1 MKLTII
7 STILNHGSILQE
19 IGTGLTVLCSMIDRG
34 QINVLTW
41 KNDDSEQLELP
52 NNVSIYECFNPKHPL
67 SIFRTL
73 KRAINDDSDIFIY
86 NIMPTAYGTSTIANF
101 IGLISPIIMKTI
113 FHKKVMIIY
122 HNSIH
127 TNDFRKLGYHGV
139 SNYIKAKII
148 LNIEKLL
155 FKTVETYFLI
165 CTYSSLIQAINKKFN
180 VKTLEL
186 PYLSSI
192 GTLMLNN
199 MLDKEALDNSQNII
213 PVILLF
219 GNWGPQKDPENSLK
233 ALKNLRNLG
242 VQFRLIVAGGIN
254 VHFPTLNERI
264 KGLFR
269 TYSEIIYQNLGR
281 VKEKDLMNLFLK
293 SDLVIIDYNV
303 PGGFSGVLSSAMFF
317 QKFIIS
323 RRYDEFVSQAKDYDK
338 IIFYNENELEKTI
351 RKYVDEIHPKT
362 VPEKI
367 NIRNKIISMKIEIK
381 SKLNS

>member
-1 MKLTII
+1 MV
-7 STILNHGSILQE
+7 E
-19 IGTGLTVLCSMIDRG
+19 IG

-41 KNDDSEQLELP
+41 NKDDSEQLEFP
-52 NNVSIYECFNPKHPL
+52 NNVSIYECFNPKHSL

-86 NIMPTAYGTSTIANF
+86 NIMPTAYGRSIIANF
-101 IGLISPIIMKTI
+101 VGLISPIIMKTI

-127 TNDFRKLGYHGV
+127 TNDFRKLGYHGML
-139 SNYIKAKII
+139 NYIKAKII
-148 LNIEKLL
+148 INIEKLL
-155 FKTVETYFLI
+155 FKTVETYFLSR
-165 CTYSSLIQAINKKFN
+165 TYSSHIKAIDKNFN

-186 PYLSSI
+186 PYLQTV

-199 MLDKEALDNSQNII
+199 VLDKEVIDGSQNTI

-219 GNWGPQKDPENSLK
+219 GNWGPQKDPESSLK
-233 ALKNLRNLG
+233 ALKNLWDLG
-242 VQFRLIVAGGIN
+242 VQFRLIVAGDIN

-264 KGLFR
+264 NGLFR

-281 VKEKDLMNLFLK
+281 VKEKDLMNLFLN

-303 PGGFSGVLSSAMFF
+303 PGGFSSVLASAMFF

-323 RRYDEFVSQAKDYDK
+323 RRFDEFVSQAEDYDK

-351 RKYVDEIHPKT
+351 RKYIVEIHPNA

-367 NIRNKIISMKIEIK
+367 NIRNKIVSMKIGIK
-381 SKLNS
+381 SMLNS

>member
-1 MKLTII
+1 
-7 STILNHGSILQE
+7 
-19 IGTGLTVLCSMIDRG
+19 
-34 QINVLTW
+34 
-41 KNDDSEQLELP
+41 
-52 NNVSIYECFNPKHPL
+52 
-67 SIFRTL
+67 
-73 KRAINDDSDIFIY
+73 
-86 NIMPTAYGTSTIANF
+86 MPTAYGTSTIANF

-213 PVILLF
+213 PLF
-219 GNWGPQKDPENSLK
+219 
-233 ALKNLRNLG
+233 
-242 VQFRLIVAGGIN
+242 F
-254 VHFPTLNERI
+254 H
-264 KGLFR
+264 
-269 TYSEIIYQNLGR
+269 
-281 VKEKDLMNLFLK
+281 
-293 SDLVIIDYNV
+293 
-303 PGGFSGVLSSAMFF
+303 
-317 QKFIIS
+317 
-323 RRYDEFVSQAKDYDK
+323 
-338 IIFYNENELEKTI
+338 
-351 RKYVDEIHPKT
+351 
-362 VPEKI
+362 
-367 NIRNKIISMKIEIK
+367 
-381 SKLNS
+381 